1 MNVTDMVKECV
12 KNSNN
17 SKSFAPAV
25 VTLSDGKEYKLRDMC
40 DLGEVKKDLKVLF
53 FGTNGNIYGGYTD
66 GEKDEDEDGQVY
78 FDVKKDQKDI
88 ISLSM
93 PEKYFY
99 GWAYDDEY
107 SINTWGKIKSFVNRL
122 RKIRK

>member
-1 MNVTDMVKECV
+1 MNAMDMVKECV

-17 SKSFAPAV
+17 NQNATAV
-25 VTLSDGKEYKLRDMC
+25 VALNNGKKYKLRDMC

-93 PEKYFY
+93 P
-99 GWAYDDEY
+99 
-107 SINTWGKIKSFVNRL
+107 
-122 RKIRK
+122 